1 MIYVGIDPGASGA
14 IAIID
19 QDHHDAVLV
28 KAHLTLGA
36 AVAMPLDA
44 EGGVDV
50 LALHKIFD
58 GRMHPPTT
66 IVVLEKAQAMP
77 KNGSVS
83 MFNYGKGVGRIEAFL
98 RLGGWRF
105 EEVRPTTWK
114 KVVLKDTAKDK
125 AATIDYVTRAFPG
138 VSLLPTPRSKK
149 PHDGMADA
157 LCLAEYGRRTYGA
170 AAAPTS

>member
-14 IAIID
+14 LAVIDYRPDGGGIIS
-19 QDHHDAVLV
+19 
-28 KAHLTLGA
+28 AHA
-36 AVAMPLDA
+36 ATMPLDA
-44 EGGVDV
+44 DGGVDV
-50 LALHKIFD
+50 KSLYAFLVEL
-58 GRMHPPTT
+58 PTRDT
-66 IVVLEKAQAMP
+66 VVVLEKAQAMP

-125 AATIDYVTRAFPG
+125 AAAIDYVTRAFPG

-157 LCLAEYGRRTYGA
+157 LCLAEYGRRAYGA
-170 AAAPTS
+170 ASGPTP